1 MTSDLTGRPWSWRQ
15 AQPNSP
21 VSPRLTIQALPQ
33 HFEQPALHGGRRQ
46 GQGRHRPAGL
56 RRDPDPPAA
65 DPRVQRRKARARPLR
80 LLPIAARRLVRF
92 YRPLPFQVVT
102 PLHVGAYPP
111 SLLSSQVQRQVDP
124 REHALRARHAAAALV
139 GQHGPSGVLAGPW
152 LASTGSSDCIS
163 RLGAALRTRGKRPST
178 SDPSGRP
185 CLSS

>member
-102 PLHVGAYPP
+102 PLPVGAYAPP
-111 SLLSSQVQRQVDP
+111 LHRPGTRPGSTRCSRRRCSSSR
-124 REHALRARHAAAALV
+124 RSRARRCCSMVKVA
-139 GQHGPSGVLAGPW
+139 VLAAPH
-152 LASTGSSDCIS
+152 LATTGSTDCI
-163 RLGAALRTRGKRPST
+163 
-178 SDPSGRP
+178 
-185 CLSS
+185 